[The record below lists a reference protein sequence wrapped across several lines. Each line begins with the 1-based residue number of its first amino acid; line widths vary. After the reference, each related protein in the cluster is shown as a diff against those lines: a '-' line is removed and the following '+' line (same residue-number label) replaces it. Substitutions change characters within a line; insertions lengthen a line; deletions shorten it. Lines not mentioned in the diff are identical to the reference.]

1 LLKEIDLSII
11 IVTWNS
17 AVYIKDCIDSVNKSS
32 SNLKIEIV
40 VVDNNSTDNTV
51 EIINNKFPEVTI
63 IVNKNNVGFGAANN
77 QALNKVVG
85 KNVLFLNP
93 DTVINHDTIKKMV
106 STLENNSKIG
116 AIGPVQ
122 YKNEKHVI
130 FTASDWNPIGII
142 QYIIEFLISIFKGK
156 YIVIFPNLRKVPLLN
171 LGCVLCRREILDKG
185 VSFDNDVFLYGEE
198 LHFFP
203 QIIELGYKIVL
214 DRSISIFHFREKS
227 ISLTNKKFYFI
238 MTGFVTSY
246 IKRLTKY
253 FVQK

>member
-1 LLKEIDLSII
+1 MLKEIDLSII

-17 AVYIKDCIDSVNKSS
+17 AEYIRNCINSVRESCLNNK
-32 SNLKIEIV
+32 NEIV
-40 VVDNNSTDNTV
+40 VVDNNSSDNTV
-51 EIINNKFPEVTI
+51 EIIKNEYPEVTI

-77 QALNKVVG
+77 QALKKVVG
-85 KNVLFLNP
+85 KYVLFLNP
-93 DTVINHDTIKKMV
+93 DTVINHDAIEKMV
-106 STLENNSKIG
+106 NTLENNSKIG

-122 YKNEKHVI
+122 YKNEKNVI
-130 FTASDWNPIGII
+130 FTASDWNPVGII
-142 QYIIEFLISIFKGK
+142 QYIIEFLISLFKGK
-156 YIVIFPNLRKVPLLN
+156 YIVIFPNLRVVPLLN
-171 LGCVLCRREILDKG
+171 LGCVLCRKEILDMG

-214 DRSISIFHFREKS
+214 DRSISVFHFREKS